1 MNRSSWNMRDVP
13 PPQRFA
19 YWREAVCRN
28 YLPLE
33 PQALNTECF
42 DGYLNSVSADRLH
55 VSRIQTVAQAV
66 RRTRGGIAAVAD
78 GSFFANLQVAGEAIV
93 EQHGNRTRAR
103 PGDIVLVDTD
113 LPFSIRFEQGC
124 DIICATIPGDRL
136 RRHQRQISHRLSNVI
151 SGQSAGRLAAAYLG
165 ALADIPDDLGLLD
178 DLASDQLCALLVR
191 ALALD
196 HPSRGPATS
205 DRHAAQR
212 ILKFIEDELH
222 NPQLSAKY
230 ACRRLNISRSH
241 LFAALSS
248 LGLAF
253 ASHIR
258 QERLARS
265 LSQIKDPRYADLALG
280 DIARR
285 WGFANQETFN
295 RAFRRRYGVAPG
307 ACRSSSD
314 AAPR

>member
-1 MNRSSWNMRDVP
+1 MRDVP
-13 PPQRFA
+13 PLQRFA
-19 YWREAVCRN
+19 YWRDAVCEN
-28 YLPLE
+28 YLALE
-33 PQALNTECF
+33 PQALSGGCF

-55 VSRIQTVAQAV
+55 LSRIKTVAQAV
-66 RRTRGGIAAVAD
+66 RRTRSGIAAVAD
-78 GSFFANLQVAGEAIV
+78 GSFFANLQVAGKAIV

-103 PGDIVLVDTD
+103 AGDIVLVDTNQ
-113 LPFSIRFEQGC
+113 PFSIRFEQGC

-136 RRHQRQISHRLSNVI
+136 RRHQRQMSRRPSNVI
-151 SGQSAGRLAAAYLG
+151 PGHSAGRLAAAYLC
-165 ALADIPDDLGLLD
+165 ALADIPDDLELLD

-196 HPSRGPATS
+196 YRSTAPTAD

-222 NPQLSAKY
+222 NPHLSAKY
-230 ACRRLNISRSH
+230 ACHRLNISRSH

-248 LGLAF
+248 VGLAF

-258 QERLARS
+258 RERLKRS
-265 LSQIKDPRYADLALG
+265 LNQIKDPRYADLALG

-285 WGFANQETFN
+285 WGFANQESFN
-295 RAFRRRYGVAPG
+295 RAFRKRYGAPPG
-307 ACRSSSD
+307 AYRSSSD
-314 AAPR
+314 AAAR